1 MPLSHTTIT
10 NPNKKYNPQE
20 ENWFISSYWR
30 ASHLDGL
37 TSLDRMCKNKPQ
49 ACSQF
54 ADRFRCKAKQQLHNN
69 SITIDSIVQ

>member
-1 MPLSHTTIT
+1 MPLSHTIIT

-37 TSLDRMCKNKPQ
+37 TSF
-49 ACSQF
+49 F
-54 ADRFRCKAKQQLHNN
+54 ASDVQKQ
-69 SITIDSIVQ
+69 TPGMFTVCR